1 MQTCGEPSLKSSCS
15 SIWSNDAHMS
25 VCMHMCVCVCMG
37 GCHCRSAV
45 SNGHTLTC
53 TRMGD
58 LCVRECART
67 CVCARLCVFCDPVF
81 VPATFVA
88 GSSLPLRCIS
98 WLNDGCQL
106 NALCWFQAQPIVAVF
121 PALFARSQARGG
133 ARGKRSWAL
142 HARCVCA
149 CVCVRACMYV
159 CVCARVCLCYW
170 FVFISW
176 FASLRDLDHISDTLP
191 AL

>member
-133 ARGKRSWAL
+133 GRGASGLGHCTRVVCV
-142 HARCVCA
+142 RVCA
-149 CVCVRACMYV
+149 CVRACMCV
-159 CVCARVCLCYW
+159 CVRVCVFVTGLCL
-170 FVFISW
+170 FRGLLV
-176 FASLRDLDHISDTLP
+176 
-191 AL
+191 